1 MAEFLWLIDVITK
14 IYTLILYFTV
24 KNYFIYFYIKILIK
38 YEIFDVIYFNIF
50 IFSFL
55 HFKLNF
61 FSFLLN

>member
-50 IFSFL
+50 II
-55 HFKLNF
+55 KY
-61 FSFLLN
+61 